1 MKNKGKTKWLFLFIV
16 ISGIII
22 HSCEPLQRIKVQT
35 VEPSK
40 INLPSTISS
49 ILLINTDTDINNDS
63 IADTLLVKMLYDQL
77 VLGMKDVVMFSP
89 RIESNSLQVKDDVVL
104 NASIQNQD
112 KGYKWSFLQKL
123 SKTYNTDGVLI
134 LDSLLIKMS
143 EIEKMQF
150 DYDVSYYIYT
160 RKFYIDGHWTLVDPW
175 NQQTVD
181 KNRYQDTLFW
191 EGYGLTAREAQDDAG
206 SIQQQVKELGY
217 WFGFDYA
224 SRILPVWQDSER
236 LLYALGPG
244 DFSSGYELAKEGN
257 WEKAVESWK
266 PFVNHHEQEMRSRAS
281 YNMAVASEMMGNIDL
296 ALEWANKSY
305 AIKNKSHVLNYIS
318 LLKRRQQ
325 DFQKLQRQ
333 MY

>member
-1 MKNKGKTKWLFLFIV
+1 
-16 ISGIII
+16 
-22 HSCEPLQRIKVQT
+22 
-35 VEPSK
+35 
-40 INLPSTISS
+40 
-49 ILLINTDTDINNDS
+49 
-63 IADTLLVKMLYDQL
+63 
-77 VLGMKDVVMFSP
+77 
-89 RIESNSLQVKDDVVL
+89 
-104 NASIQNQD
+104 
-112 KGYKWSFLQKL
+112 
-123 SKTYNTDGVLI
+123 
-134 LDSLLIKMS
+134 
-143 EIEKMQF
+143 MQF

-160 RKFYIDGHWTLVDPW
+160 RKFYIDGHWTLIDPW
-175 NQQTVD
+175 NQQAID

-191 EGYGLTAREAQDDAG
+191 EGYGLTAREAQNDAG

-244 DFSSGYELAKEGN
+244 DFSNGYELAKEGN
-257 WEKAVESWK
+257 WDEAVEFWK

-281 YNMAVASEMMGNIDL
+281 YNMAVASEMTGNIDL
-296 ALEWANKSY
+296 ALEWANKAY